1 MKLKKLSCCRASAK
15 SKKFLAL
22 PRECEMQA
30 TDPTAHNTGSKRLYD
45 GGDDDYVLIAT
56 MVLMVLI

>member
-1 MKLKKLSCCRASAK
+1 MKTKNC
-15 SKKFLAL
+15 LAL

-30 TDPTAHNTGSKRLYD
+30 TDPTAHKTGSKLLYD
-45 GGDDDYVLIAT
+45 GGDDDSVLIAT

>member
-1 MKLKKLSCCRASAK
+1 MFVLDLTDWLSI
-15 SKKFLAL
+15 
-22 PRECEMQA
+22 
-30 TDPTAHNTGSKRLYD
+30 AHKTESERLYD